1 MLLVARA
8 LLPTLGLD
16 PPLLPSPGLGLP
28 GSETSYGLAYLALS
42 GSSTLL
48 LLGGLLGLHASS
60 AGGHGR
66 LGAAGVLI
74 ACAGVLLAGALEP
87 AVVLGER
94 ARPLLDVA
102 AVAGLVGLLGLV
114 LLGVSALRARTFS
127 LPWGALPLSIASV
140 QALSV
145 LSNVSLARSLD
156 PETFYSVSAVA
167 PTLGGLGWVLLGYA
181 LLRSSETGESLRGR
195 GEPAG

>member
-1 MLLVARA
+1 LLVVARA

-28 GSETSYGLAYLALS
+28 GSSPSYEFAYLALS

-48 LLGGLLGLHASS
+48 LVGGLLGLHASS

-66 LGAAGVLI
+66 LGTTGFVL
-74 ACAGVLLAGALEP
+74 ACAGVSLAGALEP
-87 AVVLGER
+87 AVVLGAR
-94 ARPLLDVA
+94 ARPLLDAA

-114 LLGVSALRARTFS
+114 LLGVAALRARTLS
-127 LPWGALPLSIASV
+127 LPWGALPLAIASV

-145 LSNVSLARSLD
+145 LSNVALARSLD
-156 PETFYSVSAVA
+156 PETFYRVSAAA
-167 PTLGGLGWVLLGYA
+167 PALVGVGWVLLGYA
-181 LLRSSETGESLRGR
+181 LLRSSVTGAGPRGH
-195 GEPAG
+195 GELVR